1 MHDIRIRHA
10 RVRIL
15 NITAS
20 KREVFGRRTP
30 PSGEPLGAVQLER
43 TKFFRGSADR
53 SPKNGRMRTHISHAQ
68 PCIDTALRKCNAL
81 LAPDGRLRAM
91 YADTRTRAF
100 WTPWPSQA
108 GLCPSGYVP
117 WLRAQPQNDSISSD
131 IFRVGYILFTN
142 IFVLAFLRLTFHAC
156 GKTGGKRN
164 HRVQNNTHPT
174 FYYRQAKSITR
185 FTHL

>member
-108 GLCPSGYVP
+108 GLCLSGYVP
-117 WLRAQPQNDSISSD
+117 WQRAQRGNDSTSSD
-131 IFRVGYILFTN
+131 IFRVRYTLMHLQLSLCAHSRIVIPRRTWTW
-142 IFVLAFLRLTFHAC
+142 VVYAC
-156 GKTGGKRN
+156 LKGVCNGRN
-164 HRVQNNTHPT
+164 SRPP
-174 FYYRQAKSITR
+174 
-185 FTHL
+185 L